1 MSHQINYYIL
11 PSESG
16 AIEAGLKTI
25 APMLILHDR
34 SPDGRPN
41 VASSFS
47 NGDDNPPSLYYF
59 LVLEADLALVRMR
72 EVPAQGYWVVDSQC
86 SPVIEL
92 RVSYFNGELIRRGRV
107 YYTTTW
113 YENYDVRVVKSDAFQ
128 HWSKRIFA
136 RLRKALTRKGEFYFG
151 PQALAWLEA
160 SDQHRADPL

>member
-11 PSESG
+11 PSETG

-25 APMLILHDR
+25 APMVILHHR
-34 SPDGRPN
+34 SPHARPN

-47 NGDDNPPSLYYF
+47 AGAVNPPTLYYF
-59 LVLEADLALVRMR
+59 LLLEADLALVRML
-72 EVPAQGYWVVDSQC
+72 EVPAQGYWVVDSLR

-92 RVSYFNGELIRRGRV
+92 SVCYFNGALIRRGRV
-107 YYTTTW
+107 YYNTTW
-113 YENYDVRVVKSDAFQ
+113 YDDNDMKVVKSDAFQ

-136 RLRKALTRKGEFYFG
+136 RLRKALTRKGSFYFG
-151 PQALAWLEA
+151 PQALAWLQA